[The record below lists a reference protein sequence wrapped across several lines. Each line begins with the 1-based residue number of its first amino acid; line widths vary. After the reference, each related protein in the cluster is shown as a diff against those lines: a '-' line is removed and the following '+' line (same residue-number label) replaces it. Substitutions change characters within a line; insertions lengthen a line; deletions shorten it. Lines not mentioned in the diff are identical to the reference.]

1 MTKAI
6 SDRSLGNLSA
16 FLADQLGLLFP
27 KERWSDLEK
36 GFLAAAGRFGF
47 QDAEKCIGWLLSAP
61 LTRSQVE
68 ILAGFLTVGETYFY
82 RDQRTLGILQKEILP
97 GVLRERRDSDQH
109 LRIWSAGCS
118 TGEEPY
124 SIAILL
130 HRLLPDINNWK
141 ISILATDINPAAL
154 AKGVAAV
161 YGKWS
166 FRGAPSWL
174 TPLYFT
180 PVGEGRFRVN
190 DQIRR
195 LVCFEYLNLAKE
207 SYPSL
212 HTKTNAMDI
221 IFCRNVLIYF
231 APEVV
236 PKVVDKLQRCLLD
249 NGWLIVSPVESSQAA
264 FAPLEAVDFSGVCC
278 YRKKVPAP
286 ASEQPAG
293 KPQAEAAAESP
304 PAKVGRHQAEKR
316 ATAAEPE
323 RSTPSYETAEEQ
335 YRQGL
340 YAHAAATLWELYGG
354 GEFTVQ
360 ARALLV
366 RCQANLGELS
376 EALKIC
382 DEALRVEK
390 LDPALHYLR
399 AEILQELGMLQ
410 DARSSLR
417 RALYLN
423 PKLVLAH
430 FALGNLTLW
439 EGEPGKARKHF
450 ANALTLL
457 SSFAP
462 EETLPGSEGMTAG
475 RLGEIIRP
483 MAYSHADSERTR
495 G

>member
-1 MTKAI
+1 MTQAI
-6 SDRSLGNLSA
+6 SDRSLDNLSA
-16 FLADQLGLLFP
+16 FLAGQLGLLFP

-36 GFLAAAGRFGF
+36 GLLAAAGQFGF
-47 QDAEKCIGWLLSAP
+47 KDAEQCIGWLLSAP

-68 ILAGFLTVGETYFY
+68 ILAGFFTVGETYFY
-82 RDQRTLGILQKEILP
+82 RDPRTLEILERDILP
-97 GVLRERRDSDQH
+97 GILRERRDNDQH

-130 HRLLPDINNWK
+130 HRLLPDIKEWN

-166 FRGAPSWL
+166 LRGAPSWL

-195 LVCFEYLNLAKE
+195 LVCFEYLNLAKD

-236 PKVVDKLQRCLLD
+236 QKVVGKLQRCLLD
-249 NGWLIVSPVESSQAA
+249 NGWLIVGPVEYSQSA

-278 YRKKVPAP
+278 YRKKVPAQY
-286 ASEQPAG
+286 EQPAG
-293 KPQAEAAAESP
+293 EPKAEAVAATPPSTVGQQQAE
-304 PAKVGRHQAEKR
+304 QR
-316 ATAAEPE
+316 AMAGEPE

-340 YAHAAATLWELYGG
+340 YTHAAATLWELYGG
-354 GEFTVQ
+354 GVFPAQ

-366 RCQANLGELS
+366 RCQANLGKLS
-376 EALKIC
+376 EALKLC

-399 AEILQELGMLQ
+399 AEILQEQGLLQ

-417 RALYLN
+417 RALYLD

-483 MAYSHADSERTR
+483 MAGSAGDAERTR